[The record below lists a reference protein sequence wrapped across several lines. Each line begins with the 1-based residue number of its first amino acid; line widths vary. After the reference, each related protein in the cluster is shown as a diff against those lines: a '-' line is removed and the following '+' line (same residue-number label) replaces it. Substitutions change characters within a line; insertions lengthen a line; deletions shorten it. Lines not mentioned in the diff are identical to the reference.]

1 MSDKNTELK
10 KEIVYYAKLLDEKG
24 LVNTLEGNLSI
35 LDRETEKIYIIGP
48 CLFMLCMGHFLSG

>member
-1 MSDKNTELK
+1 MSDKNTEFK

-35 LDRETEKIYIIGP
+35 LDRETG
-48 CLFMLCMGHFLSG
+48 